1 MIGETTGTFKAVMY
15 AAAIGLEA
23 MGALVICAGVLA
35 TTGLFLYRSWM
46 HRGTDQFYQSYRRGM
61 GKAILL
67 GLELLVAGD
76 IILTTTHNFDLR
88 HIGVLGLL
96 VLIRTFLSFSLEI
109 ELNGHLPW
117 RRPTGTDQEENFV

>member
-1 MIGETTGTFKAVMY
+1 MIGEATWTFKNIMY
-15 AAAIGLEA
+15 FAAIGLEA
-23 MGALVICAGVLA
+23 LGALVICAGVLA
-35 TTGLFLYRSWM
+35 TTALFLYRCWT
-46 HRGTDQFYQSYRRGM
+46 HREANRFYRSYRRGM

-76 IILTTTHNFDLR
+76 IIMTTTHNFDLR
-88 HIGVLGLL
+88 HIAVLGLL

-117 RRPTGTDQEENFV
+117 KRPPGAEQQENYV

>member
-1 MIGETTGTFKAVMY
+1 MVDEPGGLFLDFMFY
-15 AAAIGLEA
+15 AARSIEA
-23 MGALVICAGVLA
+23 LGVVVICTGVVA
-35 TTGLFLYRSWM
+35 STAFFLYRSWK
-46 HRGTDQFYQSYRRGM
+46 HKSTDPFYKTYRRGM

-76 IILTTTHNFDLR
+76 IILTATHNFNFQHVAL
-88 HIGVLGLL
+88 LGLL

-117 RRPTGTDQEENFV
+117 KRPRAQERDEDYV

>member
-1 MIGETTGTFKAVMY
+1 MVGEPIGLFVSFMYY
-15 AAAIGLEA
+15 AALSMEALGVAI
-23 MGALVICAGVLA
+23 ICVGVVA
-35 TTGLFLYRSWM
+35 TTGLFLYRSWV
-46 HRGTDQFYQSYRRGM
+46 HRNTDRFYHDYRRGM

-76 IILTTTHNFDLR
+76 IILTATHNFNLQ
-88 HIGVLGLL
+88 HVALLGLL

-117 RRPTGTDQEENFV
+117 RRPREASENGNFV

>member
-1 MIGETTGTFKAVMY
+1 MVGESSGLFKNIMY
-15 AAAIGLEA
+15 HAALTMEGLGVA
-23 MGALVICAGVLA
+23 VICIGVIG
-35 TTGLFLYRSWM
+35 TTVHFVYRSWE
-46 HRGTDQFYQSYRRGM
+46 HRSAERFYHSYRRNM

-76 IILTTTHNFDLR
+76 IILTATHNFNLQ
-88 HIGVLGLL
+88 HVGLLGLL

-117 RRPTGTDQEENFV
+117 RRPPELNENGNFV